1 MTYFMYSRLTNILSK
16 SLKILEGLIK
26 KYQHEFPEC
35 SRIIKSIPSKKLLYL
50 SALFHDIAKGR
61 GGDHSILGCKDVE
74 DFGIS
79 HDLSQKDTQIIK
91 WLVLNHLLMSQT
103 AQKKDLSDSF
113 EIYSFCLKCEMNV
126 EKIKLLY
133 LLTVAD
139 INGTNKKIWNNW
151 KANLLL
157 ELYKKSLNFL
167 SSNQS
172 EKKTHNIEKIRK
184 MLKINFLYM
193 DMKQKVFMNSLI
205 IIFLMNTLANLIS

>member
-1 MTYFMYSRLTNILSK
+1 
-16 SLKILEGLIK
+16 
-26 KYQHEFPEC
+26 
-35 SRIIKSIPSKKLLYL
+35 
-50 SALFHDIAKGR
+50 
-61 GGDHSILGCKDVE
+61 
-74 DFGIS
+74 
-79 HDLSQKDTQIIK
+79 
-91 WLVLNHLLMSQT
+91 MSQT

-172 EKKTHNIEKIRK
+172 EKKTHNIEKIKKNVTNKLSLYGYETKRVK
-184 MLKINFLYM
+184 YFCSPKILSN
-193 DMKQKVFMNSLI
+193 N
-205 IIFLMNTLANLIS
+205 